1 MIFCQ
6 RFRFNAE
13 LYLLMIKTKEK
24 YIFIDESGDPFFYAS
39 GKKLLVGKDGFQPYL
54 IIGMVETSDRK
65 ALRKEVI
72 RFIDRIKNDILYN
85 SIPSV
90 ASQKDWYV
98 HARGDHPEIRIQ
110 FFEFIR
116 SLNDIKANVVIARKE
131 LSIFNKKHNNNP
143 SEFYFDVLHHLL
155 ADQLTDPDTVYHL
168 YLSQR
173 GNNTM
178 QRFSEAVVNALKA
191 DEVKRDKQ
199 LIINYKLDI
208 VSSKDTPELSIID
221 YLMWAIQ
228 RKIIK
233 KEERYF
239 EALKDKFGT
248 ITNLYPTP

>member
-1 MIFCQ
+1 
-6 RFRFNAE
+6 
-13 LYLLMIKTKEK
+13 
-24 YIFIDESGDPFFYAS
+24 
-39 GKKLLVGKDGFQPYL
+39 
-54 IIGMVETSDRK
+54 
-65 ALRKEVI
+65 
-72 RFIDRIKNDILYN
+72 
-85 SIPSV
+85 
-90 ASQKDWYV
+90 
-98 HARGDHPEIRIQ
+98 
-110 FFEFIR
+110 
-116 SLNDIKANVVIARKE
+116 VIARKD

-178 QRFSEAVVNALKA
+178 QRFSEAVVKALKA

-208 VSSKDTPELSIID
+208 VSSKDTPELSIMD